1 MQRLVAHAEEVA
13 YNDPPSGT
21 AEQLILNQHL
31 SRLLRHN
38 RLSAFQR
45 FVQQVSCISVLLTT
59 LCAYD
64 GHANIATHIHTRPH
78 NTVGDRNGASST
90 RFHRVT

>member
-1 MQRLVAHAEEVA
+1 MCVQRLVAHAEEVA

-45 FVQQVSCISVLLTT
+45 FVQQVSPTPYSL
-59 LCAYD
+59 
-64 GHANIATHIHTRPH
+64 
-78 NTVGDRNGASST
+78 SM
-90 RFHRVT
+90 

>member
-1 MQRLVAHAEEVA
+1 MAHAEEVA

-31 SRLLRHN
+31 FRLLRHN

-45 FVQQVSCISVLLTT
+45 FVQQVSPNLNGVCDLCCGTLL
-59 LCAYD
+59 
-64 GHANIATHIHTRPH
+64 
-78 NTVGDRNGASST
+78 
-90 RFHRVT
+90 

>member
-31 SRLLRHN
+31 DRLLRHN

-45 FVQQVSCISVLLTT
+45 FVQQVSPAPCASNRVYEMPTRSCCYLSVMWHHMLFACKKVWGRL
-59 LCAYD
+59 
-64 GHANIATHIHTRPH
+64 
-78 NTVGDRNGASST
+78 
-90 RFHRVT
+90 